1 MNKEQKE
8 FISALLKENELQPLF
23 DLSYYIKKDG
33 LIHFFDKKKN
43 FEVTKILIQ

>member
-23 DLSYYIKKDG
+23 DLSGYCIKKDG
-33 LIHFFDKKKN
+33 LIHFFDKQKN
-43 FEVTKILIQ
+43 FEVTKY